1 VTLLNALAVRAA
13 DVAFRP
19 LAALP
24 EWAALLALGALTAIV
39 ILAVVKA
46 TSDQTA
52 LAAAKRQVQA
62 DLFEMRL
69 YNDDLRALLRAQAA
83 VLRHNG
89 TYLRLSILPLLLT
102 AVPLTLAIT
111 QLQSWYGYAGL
122 RVNEPVL
129 VTAELDSAA
138 PVASTL
144 DAAGVTV
151 DGAGAFFPTLR
162 QVVWRV
168 VPREPGDHV
177 IRVGIGGATFDK
189 TLHVSDGVAR
199 RSPLRPGPGLLAQLI
214 EPSEPP
220 LPAGAP
226 VRAIRVAYPSR
237 DVGVMGLRL
246 HWLVVYLAA
255 AFGFVLAL
263 RKPLGVV
270 I

>member
-1 VTLLNALAVRAA
+1 MTLLNALAVRAA

-24 EWAALLALGALTAIV
+24 DWAALVVLGAVTAIV
-39 ILAVVKA
+39 VLGVVKA
-46 TSDQTA
+46 TSDQA
-52 LAAAKRQVQA
+52 AMAAAKRQVHA

-69 YNDDLRALLRAQAA
+69 YNDDVRALLRAQAA
-83 VLRHNG
+83 VLRHNA
-89 TYLRLSILPLLLT
+89 TYLRLSFLPLLLT

-111 QLQSWYGYAGL
+111 QLQSWYGYTGL

-129 VTAELDSAA
+129 VTADLRSAA

-144 DAAGVTV
+144 DAPGTTV
-151 DGAGAFFPTLR
+151 DGAGAFFPTLQ

-177 IRVGIGGATFDK
+177 LTVGVGSATFEK
-189 TLHVSDGVAR
+189 SLHVSDGVAR
-199 RSPLRPGPGLLAQLI
+199 RSPLRPGPGLLSQLL

-220 LPAGAP
+220 LPADAP
-226 VRAIRVAYPSR
+226 VLAIRVAYPSR
-237 DVGVMGLRL
+237 DVDVLGWHL
-246 HWLVVYLAA
+246 HWLVVYLVA
-255 AFGFVLAL
+255 AFGFVLGL
-263 RKPLGVV
+263 RKPLRVV